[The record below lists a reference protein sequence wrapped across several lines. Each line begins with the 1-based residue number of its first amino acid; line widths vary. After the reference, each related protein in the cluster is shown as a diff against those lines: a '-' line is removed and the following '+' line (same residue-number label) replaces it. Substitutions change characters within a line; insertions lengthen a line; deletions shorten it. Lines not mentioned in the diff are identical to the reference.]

1 MNAFSPYFQVRMLE
15 FGYKKTPGMQAVR
28 TFQKDLAMKEFVPV
42 IVAVVL
48 ELAMGGMPRSEVSA
62 QQSTPRRE
70 PMVLTNRVSLPGVV
84 GRLDHFTIDN
94 KHRRVIVA
102 GLGNNTVE
110 VVGGFSLRDIHSIP
124 GQDGP
129 QGVLYVPEI
138 DKLVVANEGGKVNIY
153 EGDKYEFVKALDFD
167 GADNL
172 RYDPA
177 AKLIYVS
184 FADGI
189 GMIDA
194 KTLERLPTVYKFP
207 EQPES
212 YQLEKNGPRIFVNL
226 PNANS
231 VAVLDRKTGERI
243 ATWKVTDARTNF
255 AMLLDEADHR
265 LFSVFRNPSTIM
277 VFDTESGKIIARL
290 PCVVDVD
297 DIWYEPTTKR
307 LYVSGGEGF
316 VDVFHKV
323 DADHY
328 ERIGKV
334 PTFTGARTSVIWG
347 EYRARQGMVIGV
359 PATSNQGAEL
369 WFTQFIDY

>member
-1 MNAFSPYFQVRMLE
+1 M
-15 FGYKKTPGMQAVR
+15 KTSLSVIAAVLLG
-28 TFQKDLAMKEFVPV
+28 LAMCG
-42 IVAVVL
+42 L
-48 ELAMGGMPRSEVSA
+48 LMGDVSA
-62 QQSTPRRE
+62 QQAAHRRE
-70 PMVLTNRVSLPGVV
+70 PMVITNRVPLPGVM
-84 GRLDHFTIDN
+84 GRMDHLTVDN

-102 GLGNNTVE
+102 ALGNNTVE
-110 VVGGFSLRDIHSIP
+110 IVGGFTLKDIHSIP

-138 DKLVVANEGGKVNIY
+138 DKLLVANEGGKVNIY

-177 AKLIYVS
+177 EKLIYVS
-184 FADGI
+184 YAEGL
-189 GMIDA
+189 GLIDA

-212 YQLEKNGPRIFVNL
+212 YQLETKGPRIFVNL
-226 PNANS
+226 PIAS
-231 VAVLDRKTGERI
+231 SIAVLDRRSGQRI

-255 AMLLDEADHR
+255 AMMLDEADHR
-265 LFSVFRNPSTIM
+265 LFSVFRNPSTII
-277 VFDTESGKIIARL
+277 VFDTESGRIVAKL

-307 LYVSGGEGF
+307 IYLSGGEGF
-316 VDVFHKV
+316 VDVFHQL
-323 DADHY
+323 DPDHY
-328 ERIGKV
+328 ELIGKI

-347 EYRARQGMVIGV
+347 EYRARQGMVIAV

-369 WFTQFIDY
+369 WLSQFVDY

>member
-1 MNAFSPYFQVRMLE
+1 M
-15 FGYKKTPGMQAVR
+15 KTLARLIAAVLAGLALLVLPLR
-28 TFQKDLAMKEFVPV
+28 DL
-42 IVAVVL
+42 
-48 ELAMGGMPRSEVSA
+48 SA
-62 QQSTPRRE
+62 QQPSPHRE
-70 PMVLTNRVSLPGVV
+70 PMVLTNRVALPGVV

-102 GLGNNTVE
+102 GLGNDTVE
-110 VVGGFSLRDIHSIP
+110 VVGGFALKDIHSIP

-129 QGVLYVPEI
+129 QGVLYVPDI
-138 DKLVVANEGGKVNIY
+138 DKLLVANEGGKVNIY
-153 EGDKYEFVKALDFD
+153 EGDKYAFVKALDFD

-172 RYDPA
+172 RYDPVG
-177 AKLIYVS
+177 KLIYVS
-184 FADGI
+184 YAEGI

-194 KTLERLPTVYKFP
+194 KTLERLSTVYKFP

-212 YQLEKNGPRIFVNL
+212 YQLEKNEPRIFVNL
-226 PNANS
+226 PIANS
-231 VAVLDRKTGERI
+231 VVVLDRNTGQRL

-265 LFSVFRNPSTIM
+265 LFSVFRNPSTIV
-277 VFDTESGKIIARL
+277 VFDTESGKIVAKL

-307 LYVSGGEGF
+307 IYVSGGEGF

>member
-1 MNAFSPYFQVRMLE
+1 MKVSGPIL
-15 FGYKKTPGMQAVR
+15 TAVLCG
-28 TFQKDLAMKEFVPV
+28 FAM
-42 IVAVVL
+42 VAL
-48 ELAMGGMPRSEVSA
+48 PLPQLSG
-62 QQSTPRRE
+62 QQPTSRRE
-70 PMVLTNRVSLPGVV
+70 PMVVTNRVPLPGVA

-110 VVGGFSLRDIHSIP
+110 VVGGFALRDIHSIP

-138 DKLVVANEGGKVNIY
+138 DKLLVANEGGKVNIY

-167 GADNL
+167 SADNL

-177 AKLIYVS
+177 EKLIYVS
-184 FADGI
+184 YAEGI

-194 KTLERLPTVYKFP
+194 KTLERLPTVFKFP

-212 YQLEKNGPRIFVNL
+212 YQFEKQGTRMFVNL
-226 PNANS
+226 PIANS
-231 VAVLDRKTGERI
+231 VAVLDRKTGQRI

-277 VFDTESGKIIARL
+277 VFDTESGGIVAKL

-307 LYVSGGEGF
+307 IYLSGGEGY
-316 VDVFHKV
+316 VHVFHQL

>member
-1 MNAFSPYFQVRMLE
+1 VKKFIPMIAAMLLG
-15 FGYKKTPGMQAVR
+15 F
-28 TFQKDLAMKEFVPV
+28 AMCGLLIDK
-42 IVAVVL
+42 A
-48 ELAMGGMPRSEVSA
+48 SA
-62 QQSTPRRE
+62 QQPAQRRE
-70 PMVLTNRVSLPGVV
+70 PMVLTNRVSLPGVM
-84 GRLDHFTIDN
+84 GRIDHFTIDN

-102 GLGNNTVE
+102 ALGNNTVE
-110 VVGGFSLRDIHSIP
+110 VVAGFSLTDIHSIP

-138 DKLVVANEGGKVNIY
+138 DNLLVANEGGKVNVY

-177 AKLIYVS
+177 ARLIYVS
-184 FADGI
+184 YAEGI
-189 GMIDA
+189 GLIDA

-212 YQLEKNGPRIFVNL
+212 YQLEKKGPRIFVNL
-226 PNANS
+226 PIANS
-231 VAVLDRKTGERI
+231 VAVLDRRTGERI
-243 ATWKVTDARTNF
+243 ATWKVPDARTNF
-255 AMLLDEADHR
+255 SMLLDEANHR

-277 VFDTESGKIIARL
+277 VFDTESGKIVAKL

-307 LYVSGGEGF
+307 IYVTGGEGF
-316 VDVFHKV
+316 VDVFHQL
-323 DADHY
+323 DPDHY

-347 EYRARQGMVIGV
+347 EYRARQGMVIAV

>member
-1 MNAFSPYFQVRMLE
+1 M
-15 FGYKKTPGMQAVR
+15 
-28 TFQKDLAMKEFVPV
+28 
-42 IVAVVL
+42 
-48 ELAMGGMPRSEVSA
+48 
-62 QQSTPRRE
+62 
-70 PMVLTNRVSLPGVV
+70 
-84 GRLDHFTIDN
+84 
-94 KHRRVIVA
+94 
-102 GLGNNTVE
+102 
-110 VVGGFSLRDIHSIP
+110 
-124 GQDGP
+124 
-129 QGVLYVPEI
+129 
-138 DKLVVANEGGKVNIY
+138 
-153 EGDKYEFVKALDFD
+153 KALDFD

-172 RYDPA
+172 RYDPVG
-177 AKLIYVS
+177 KLIYVS
-184 FADGI
+184 YAEGI
-189 GMIDA
+189 GVIDA

-212 YQLEKNGPRIFVNL
+212 YQLEKNGTRIFVNL
-226 PNANS
+226 PIANS
-231 VAVLDRKTGERI
+231 VAVLDRKTGERL

-265 LFSVFRNPSTIM
+265 LFSVFRNPSTVM
-277 VFDTESGKIIARL
+277 VFDTESGKVLAKL

-307 LYVSGGEGF
+307 IYLSGGEGF
-316 VDVFHKV
+316 VDVFHKI

>member
-1 MNAFSPYFQVRMLE
+1 
-15 FGYKKTPGMQAVR
+15 
-28 TFQKDLAMKEFVPV
+28 MKSFLPMT
-42 IVAVVL
+42 AALLSGLVL
-48 ELAMGGMPRSEVSA
+48 VGMPGSKVSA
-62 QQSTPRRE
+62 QQPAPRRE
-70 PMVLTNRVSLPGVV
+70 PMVITNRVPLPGVV

-102 GLGNNTVE
+102 GLGNNTIE
-110 VVGGFSLRDIHSIP
+110 VVGGFALRDIHSIS

-138 DKLVVANEGGKVNIY
+138 DKLVVANQGGKVNIY

-172 RYDPA
+172 RYDPVG
-177 AKLIYVS
+177 KLIYIS
-184 FADGI
+184 YAEGI
-189 GMIDA
+189 GLIDA

-212 YQLEKNGPRIFVNL
+212 YQLEKNGPRLFVNL
-226 PNANS
+226 PIANS
-231 VAVLDRKTGERI
+231 VAVLDRKTGQRL
-243 ATWKVTDARTNF
+243 ATWKVTGARTNF

-277 VFDTESGKIIARL
+277 VFDTESGEIVAKL

-307 LYVSGGEGF
+307 IYVSGGEGF
-316 VDVFHKV
+316 VDVFHKL
-323 DADHY
+323 DPNHY
-328 ERIGKV
+328 ELIGKM

>member
-1 MNAFSPYFQVRMLE
+1 MKPLARIIAAFLS
-15 FGYKKTPGMQAVR
+15 G
-28 TFQKDLAMKEFVPV
+28 LAIFALPFC
-42 IVAVVL
+42 
-48 ELAMGGMPRSEVSA
+48 GVSA
-62 QQSTPRRE
+62 QQPATRRE
-70 PMVLTNRVSLPGVV
+70 PMVLTNRVPLPGVV

-110 VVGGFSLRDIHSIP
+110 VVGGFALKDIYSIP

-138 DKLVVANEGGKVNIY
+138 DKLLVANEVGKLNIY
-153 EGDKYEFVKALDFD
+153 EGDNYEFVKALDFD

-172 RYDPA
+172 RYDPVG
-177 AKLIYVS
+177 KLIYIS
-184 FADGI
+184 YAEGI
-189 GMIDA
+189 GVIEA
-194 KTLERLPTVYKFP
+194 KTLERLPTIYKFP

-212 YQLEKNGPRIFVNL
+212 YQLEKNGTRIFVNL
-226 PNANS
+226 PIANS
-231 VAVLDRKTGERI
+231 VAVLDRKTGERL

-265 LFSVFRNPSTIM
+265 LFSVFRNPSTVM
-277 VFDTESGKIIARL
+277 VFDTESGKVLAKL

-307 LYVSGGEGF
+307 IYLSGGEGF
-316 VDVFHKV
+316 VDVFQKI